1 MQQRINIDEAKSVLI
16 LTAALVLITTWGV
29 AATGWTRGMNMLTFV
44 AIGSLLIGLMLAR
57 SGLPGLV
64 AHLFS
69 AVIGVGWAFWV
80 TSRLLPSTYTWLER
94 WDNLAMRLYNWYLT
108 AIQGGVSYDNL
119 MFILQMGV
127 IIWGVGYLTV
137 WFIFRSGKPWP
148 AIVPGGLVLL
158 INLYYAPRD
167 ISTWFVLYLIVA
179 LLLIVRF
186 NLFEQER
193 HWRSRGVFFRPDIN
207 FDFLRD
213 GLIFSLLVVGLAW
226 LTPPVVDAKSI
237 EVLDEFQG
245 SWRDLQGNWNRLFAD
260 LNYRDRAVYDSFGSS
275 LTLGGARQLSD
286 DMVMDVQ
293 VSGIGR
299 YWRAAVYDYYSGD
312 GWVMRDEDRAS
323 FGPDSELAL
332 PVFEAR
338 EPVTQTYTF
347 YRDNATVIYAM
358 SNPIWL
364 DRTARANFTALPGEL
379 VTQEAAIPGWTAGGE
394 PWVEEITYIRTNA
407 TVDKDESYTVVSL
420 ASRATVEQLRNA
432 GSDYPSWITSRYL
445 NLPPSV
451 TQRTVDLAR
460 QITAAYD
467 NNFDKAEAIER
478 YLRNNITYNEAISA
492 PPPGVDKVDYILFT
506 RPEAYCDYY
515 ATSMIVMLRSQG
527 IPARL
532 AAGFARGTYNGD
544 KVAFE
549 VRNRDAHSWVEV
561 YFPAY
566 GWLDFEPTATQPAII
581 RPTANER
588 GGSFASGS
596 FRPEP
601 PPDLD
606 NGLDTGPQNIPID
619 DETVAGGNLL
629 FGLNLPFFGNSGAL
643 GVTALG
649 GGVLLLGAALLL
661 LGGVAWWWRQQQQQ
675 GHLPKAENTF
685 ILYQQ
690 MVRLASWMRLPLRPT
705 QTPFEHAAV
714 LQRNLPHHQDSV
726 QVIAEEYVHYAY
738 SRQHSLSADSVP
750 AAQAWQRL
758 RPEMVRQSIIRRLP
772 GWLRQRLN

>member
-1 MQQRINIDEAKSVLI
+1 MSQRINLDEAKFLLV

-29 AATGWTRGMNMLTFV
+29 AAADWTRGMNMLTFV

-57 SGLPGLV
+57 SGLPGLL

-69 AVIGVGWAFWV
+69 AAIGIGWAFWV

-94 WDNLAMRLYNWYLT
+94 WDNLAMRLYNWYIT

-137 WFIFRSGKPWP
+137 WFVFRANKPWP

-158 INLYYAPRD
+158 INLYYAPKD
-167 ISTWFVLYLIVA
+167 ISTWFVLYLIVS

-193 HWRSRGVFFRPDIN
+193 RWRSRGVFFRPDIN

-226 LTPPVVDAKSI
+226 IAPPVVDAKSI

-245 SWRDLQGNWNRLFAD
+245 AWRDVQGDWNRLFAD
-260 LNYRDRAVYDSFGSS
+260 LNYRDRSVYDSFGAS

-286 DMVMDVQ
+286 DPVMDVRL
-293 VSGIGR
+293 SGIGR

-312 GWVMRDEDRAS
+312 GWVTRDEDRAG
-323 FGPDSELAL
+323 FGPEDPLSL
-332 PVFEAR
+332 PVFDVR
-338 EPVTQTYTF
+338 EPVTQTYT
-347 YRDNATVIYAM
+347 YHRDNATVLYAM
-358 SNPIWL
+358 SNPVWL
-364 DRTARANFTALPGEL
+364 DRTARVNFNELPGEQ
-379 VTQEAAIPGWTAGGE
+379 VTREAAIPGWTAGGE
-394 PWVEEITYIRTNA
+394 PWVEEITYIRSNA
-407 TVDKDESYTVVSL
+407 TVDQGESYSVVSL
-420 ASRATVEQLRNA
+420 ASRATVDQLQNA
-432 GSDYPSWITSRYL
+432 GSNYPTWVTGRYL

-451 TQRTVDLAR
+451 TERTVALAR
-460 QITAAYD
+460 QLTASYD
-467 NNFDKAEAIER
+467 NNFDKALAIER
-478 YLRNNITYNEAISA
+478 YLRNNITYNETIPA

-532 AAGFARGTYNGD
+532 AAGFARGTYNGE
-544 KVAFE
+544 KQAFE
-549 VRNRDAHSWVEV
+549 VRNRDAHSWVEA
-561 YFPAY
+561 YFPTY
-566 GWLDFEPTATQPAII
+566 GWIEFEPTAAQPTII

-588 GGSFASGS
+588 GDAFAAGSFVPS
-596 FRPEP
+596 P
-601 PPDLD
+601 PPNLGD
-606 NGLDTGPQNIPID
+606 GAGFGPENIPID
-619 DETVAGGNLL
+619 DETVAGGDLP
-629 FGLNLPFFGNSGAL
+629 FGLRLPFFGSSGAL
-643 GVTALG
+643 GVTAVG
-649 GGVLLLGAALLL
+649 GGVLLLAVALLL
-661 LGGVAWWWRQQQQQ
+661 LAGAVWWWRQQQSDR
-675 GHLPKAENTF
+675 PAKAESTF
-685 ILYQQ
+685 TLYRQ
-690 MVRLASWMRLPLRPT
+690 MVRLAGWMRLPLRPS

-726 QVIAEEYVHYAY
+726 QTIAAEYVQHAY
-738 SRQHSLSADSVP
+738 SRQRSASPESVT
-750 AAQAWQRL
+750 AARAWQRL
-758 RPEMVRQSIIRRLP
+758 RPEMMRQSVIRRLP
-772 GWLRQRLN
+772 GWLRRRLS

>member
-1 MQQRINIDEAKSVLI
+1 MQHRIKIDEAKSVLV

-44 AIGSLLIGLMLAR
+44 AVGSLLIGLMLAR
-57 SGLPGLV
+57 SGLPGVV

-80 TSRLLPSTYTWLER
+80 TSRLLPATYTWLER
-94 WDNLAMRLYNWYLT
+94 WDNLAGRLYNWYLT

-137 WFIFRSGKPWP
+137 WFIFRSQKPWP

-179 LLLIVRF
+179 LVLIVRF
-186 NLFEQER
+186 NLYEQEL

-226 LTPPVVDAKSI
+226 FLPPVVDAKSI

-245 SWRDLQGNWNRLFAD
+245 SWRDLQGDWNRLFAD

-286 DMVMDVQ
+286 EMVMDVQ
-293 VSGIGR
+293 VSGVGR

-312 GWVMRDEDRAS
+312 GWIARDEDRAN
-323 FGPDSELAL
+323 FGPDSDLSL
-332 PVFEAR
+332 PVFDMR
-338 EPVTQTYTF
+338 EPITQTYTF
-347 YRDNATVIYAM
+347 HRDNATVIYAM
-358 SNPIWL
+358 SNPIKL
-364 DRTARANFTALPGEL
+364 DRSARINFTALPGEL
-379 VTQEAAIPGWTAGGE
+379 VTQEAAIPGWTGGSE

-407 TVDKDESYTVVSL
+407 TVDKGESYSVVSL
-420 ASRATVEQLRNA
+420 ASRATIDQLQSA
-432 GSDYPSWITSRYL
+432 GSNYPSWVTSRYL

-451 TQRTVDLAR
+451 TQRTLDLAR

-478 YLRNNITYNEAISA
+478 YLRNNITYNEAIPA
-492 PPPGVDKVDYILFT
+492 PPPGIDKVDYILFT

-515 ATSMIVMLRSQG
+515 ATAMIVMLRSQG

-532 AAGFARGTYNGD
+532 AAGFARGVYNDD
-544 KVAFE
+544 KAAFE

-561 YFPAY
+561 YFPTY
-566 GWLDFEPTATQPAII
+566 GWLEFEPTATQPTII

-588 GGSFASGS
+588 GNSFAAGA
-596 FRPEP
+596 FVPTP
-601 PPDLD
+601 APDLGD
-606 NGLDTGPQNIPID
+606 GLDTGPQNIPID
-619 DETVAGGNLL
+619 DETVAGGNLP
-629 FGLNLPFFGNSGAL
+629 FGLNLPFL
-643 GVTALG
+643 GGTTALG
-649 GGVLLLGAALLL
+649 GGVLLLGVAVLLV
-661 LGGVAWWWRQQQQQ
+661 GGAVWWWRQQQPDQ
-675 GHLPKAENTF
+675 LPKAENTF
-685 ILYQQ
+685 TLYRQ
-690 MVRLASWMRLPLRPT
+690 MVRLAGWMRLPLRPS

-714 LQRNLPHHQDSV
+714 LQRNLPRQQDSV
-726 QVIAEEYVHYAY
+726 QVIAEEYVQYAY
-738 SRQHSLSADSVP
+738 SRQHSASPDSQT
-750 AAQAWQRL
+750 AAQAWHHL
-758 RPEMVRQSIIRRLP
+758 RPEMLKQSVIRRLP
-772 GWLRQRLN
+772 GWLRRRFN